1 MNVPVDN
8 EGRCRSRHPRQR
20 SHKRTRCDRAGGPKP
35 GTGQWMSSETITP
48 VYSDPRPPSAHKGS
62 LTPPL
67 NRRKGR
73 GSAILTPH
81 ALVGRAARSGYALAA
96 VALVIQLRASFGDDI
111 DWVKAPQPNSRLL
124 QYGASPAGGAS
135 HGASV
140 PIPLGC
146 RGSSRISHKLHA
158 RCVGNTGRVKV
169 APILPTRHFR
179 NLEEPRCHS
188 LWCAGAPL

>member
-140 PIPLGC
+140 PFPLVR
-146 RGSSRISHKLHA
+146 RGSSVILGERREAIPSLAKRTAPGLVQRGVCKLLGA
-158 RCVGNTGRVKV
+158 QNFIWV
-169 APILPTRHFR
+169 A
-179 NLEEPRCHS
+179 E
-188 LWCAGAPL
+188 G